1 MDCVYMSFVDLSKAT
16 VICGGTAFLI
26 YTFPALAQG
35 LIISLLTL
43 LWLSYAHKTVIRW
56 LRR

>member
-1 MDCVYMSFVDLSKAT
+1 MSFVDLTKAT